1 MIKRLVNI
9 KSAIVGLLTI
19 ITMTFGS
26 SAPASADFFDF
37 LFGAE
42 PCKIGTKYTC
52 DQLDR
57 AQYNVYFYT
66 PEDQEKYLGVAIN
79 LASAR
84 IMSVRYANELGLARD
99 AGWETVFCLKTYS
112 SECEEKH

>member
-1 MIKRLVNI
+1 MKKIENKFIVTTTIYNPSKALLKYSRLKNWQLIVVGDTKTPHNKYKKIKNLI
-9 KSAIVGLLTI
+9 YL
-19 ITMTFGS
+19 
-26 SAPASADFFDF
+26 
-37 LFGAE
+37 
-42 PCKIGTKYTC
+42 
-52 DQLDR
+52 
-57 AQYNVYFYT
+57 T